1 MKFKINILI
10 VDDETDILK
19 SLGRVLEGEGYNT
32 FLTTSAEEAF
42 KVLEHNEIHIVLTDI
57 KLPNMDGIELLK
69 IIKREYNHIQVVML
83 TGYGSIESSI
93 EAIKHGAF
101 GYLLKPFNIEEI
113 FNEIAKIRKLLDLEM
128 ENEYYRKREDEE
140 FFIYHSRNP
149 KMKNI
154 IELVKEKIAK
164 SESTILIT
172 GESGTGKEIISTLIH
187 NLSGRAQ
194 NSFVKVSC
202 AALSE
207 GILESE
213 LFGHV
218 KGAFTGA
225 IKDKIGRFEAA
236 SKGSIF
242 LDEIGDFSP
251 LIQLKLLRVL
261 QEKTIE
267 RVGDSSEIKV
277 NARVIAAT
285 NKNLEDLVREGKFR
299 EDLFY
304 RVNVINIELP
314 PLRERREDIPILI
327 ENFIRKY
334 SKINA
339 TPISHIEEDALNTL
353 INYSW
358 PGNIRELENTIERSI
373 VLSEN
378 GILTYGNIP
387 ERMKVSSE
395 SDSVTKISLKGARE
409 EFEKEFI
416 RKAISENG
424 KNLAKTA
431 RALGLA
437 RKNLYEK
444 IKKYG
449 IIV

>member
-1 MKFKINILI
+1 MKINILI
-10 VDDETDILK
+10 VDDEIDILK
-19 SLGRVLEGEGYNT
+19 SLGRVLEAEGYSC
-32 FLTTSAEEAF
+32 FLTGSGEEA
-42 KVLEHNEIHIVLTDI
+42 LEILKHNEIHIILSDI
-57 KLPNMDGIELLK
+57 KLPKINGIELLK
-69 IIKREYNHIQVVML
+69 IVKKNYSNIQVVML

-113 FNEIAKIRKLLDLEM
+113 FNEIAKIRRVLDLEI
-128 ENEYYRKREDEE
+128 ENRSYKEKEDEE
-140 FFIYHSRNP
+140 FLIYHSRNP

-154 IELVKEKIAK
+154 LELVRDKIAK
-164 SESTILIT
+164 SESTVLVT
-172 GESGTGKEIISTLIH
+172 GESGTGKEVISSLIH
-187 NLSGRAQ
+187 NLSGRSQ
-194 NSFVKVSC
+194 NRFVKVSC

-207 GILESE
+207 GVLESE

-225 IKDKIGRFEAA
+225 IRDKIGRFEMA

-251 LIQLKLLRVL
+251 LIQLKMLRVL

-267 RVGDSSEIKV
+267 RVGDSREIKV

-285 NKNLEDLVREGKFR
+285 NKNLEQLVKSGEFR

-304 RVNVINIELP
+304 RINVINIELP

-334 SKINA
+334 SKINSV
-339 TPISHIEEDALNTL
+339 TISHIEEEALNTL

-378 GILTYGNIP
+378 GIIGYNTIP
-387 ERMKVSSE
+387 EKMKKQENIEKSLPL
-395 SDSVTKISLKGARE
+395 SLKEARE
-409 EFEKEFI
+409 NFEKEYI
-416 RKAISENG
+416 RKAIVENG